1 MRITKKPEERKQEI
15 LDAAA
20 ILFTTKGYGKTTIND
35 ILQTVGI
42 AKGTFYYHFQ
52 SKEEVM
58 DAIVMQFINQGVTAA
73 QHIMNDST
81 LNAHEK
87 MFRIL
92 GAQSHETDHKGEMIE
107 QLHQINNAEMHQKSL
122 VETIIRL
129 TPILTKIVEQG
140 IREGIYNTPA
150 PREVIEF
157 LLVSSQF
164 LLDRGI
170 FPWNAEELVK
180 KAHALAYMIEK
191 TLGAQEG
198 SFAYIPMLYER
209 MIQQEEE

>member
-1 MRITKKPEERKQEI
+1 MRITKKPEERKLEI
-15 LDAAA
+15 MDAAA
-20 ILFTTKGYGKTTIND
+20 MLFTTKGYVKTTIND
-35 ILQTVGI
+35 ILLEVGI

-58 DAIVMQFINQGVTAA
+58 DAIVMKFINQGVAA
-73 QHIMNDST
+73 AEHIAKDTT

-87 MFRIL
+87 LFRIL
-92 GAQSHETDHKGEMIE
+92 GAQSHETDQKGDMIE

-122 VETIIRL
+122 VETILRL
-129 TPILTKIVEQG
+129 TPIITAVVEQG
-140 IREGIYNTPA
+140 IREGIYNTRS
-150 PREVIEF
+150 PREVVEF

-170 FPWNAEELVK
+170 FRWSGEELVK

-198 SFAYIPMLYER
+198 SFAYIPMMYES
-209 MIQQEEE
+209 MVAEEEE